1 MAGDVAALRD
11 LAALKDVTFAF
22 ERCESR
28 LCEMFTPDY
37 HLVSI
42 PPPSPPL
49 PPSFCFS
56 LPPCISS
63 SGSLLL
69 LLSRKF
75 LSLFCLS
82 WCISIAAVWNIQSK
96 LPSRLSLSLFL
107 SLVCLCSR
115 ARAVSR
121 LLSFFYFPLS
131 FAPFLFFVLSLAR
144 CPSCSFPLSRELSF
158 NLSHALALSRLP
170 THSAVSRSL
179 SLSTKH
185 FKILQVI
192 DLLSG

>member
-121 LLSFFYFPLS
+121 LLSFFPFPSFVRSFSLLCSLS
-131 FAPFLFFVLSLAR
+131 CALSLLFFPPVSRALFQSLAR
-144 CPSCSFPLSRELSF
+144 TRSLS
-158 NLSHALALSRLP
+158 P
-170 THSAVSRSL
+170 THSLCCLSL
-179 SLSTKH
+179 SLSFHHT
-185 FKILQVI
+185 LQ
-192 DLLSG
+192 DFTSD